1 MSFNFHHDHADQT
14 CPINWAITVPVRV
27 TVDPI
32 PLAQPP
38 RNLSTQ
44 ELAALIQE
52 LGREGS
58 LNPLQIK
65 VMTQLPELVTTIAAE

>member
-1 MSFNFHHDHADQT
+1 MSFNFRHDHTDQT
-14 CPINWAITVPVRV
+14 CPITWAITVPVRV
-27 TVDPI
+27 TVDAI
-32 PLAQPP
+32 QDAHQP
-38 RNLSTQ
+38 RCLSTQ

-65 VMTQLPELVTTIAAE
+65 VMTQLPELAATIAAE